1 MGERISSYVDG
12 DLVETI
18 EAVAE
23 HNDISSSK
31 AIELLL
37 VEGVRAREMRYRYE
51 QLDAKL
57 DVLIESLGGEPVA
70 AEAVEERFEQV
81 AQRGLP
87 GGVSGAELADS
98 PAPIFQ
104 SGGDIP
110 DRTDEE
116 EALHERVLKEREA
129 VEDGTGVEHSADN

>member
-1 MGERISSYVDG
+1 MGERISSYVDV

-23 HNDISSSK
+23 HHDISSSK

-37 VEGVRAREMRYRYE
+37 VEGTRAREMRYRYE

-57 DVLIESLGGEPVA
+57 DLLIESLGGEPVA
-70 AEAVEERFEQV
+70 AEAVEERFEKV
-81 AQRGLP
+81 AQRRLP
-87 GGVSGAELADS
+87 GGVSGVELADS

-104 SGGDIP
+104 SAGPFP
-110 DRTDEE
+110 DRLDEE
-116 EALHERVLKEREA
+116 QALYEAILKEREA
-129 VEDGTGVEHSADN
+129 VEDGTGVEHGADN